1 MTIDQQ
7 CAKPNGVIGK
17 QTVLDNRRNTTIGQV
32 DCCKNVGLLSRY
44 GCQPPPGVPIVQRI
58 QTLPKKSWKHAFQ
71 RIQTRP
77 NKSWKHAFQR
87 LPAYLD
93 RSTHH
98 SVHGLCRVKGVV
110 NSARCKREFMA
121 MGHIQ
126 TAREGSFTRAVGPR
140 ADCQGMNPSWEWGA
154 ATALSSLT
162 GGREPNYVPTSNVI
176 CP

>member
-1 MTIDQQ
+1 MTINQL

-32 DCCKNVGLLSRY
+32 GCCTNVGLLSTY

-58 QTLPKKSWKHAFQ
+58 QTL
-71 RIQTRP
+71 P

-110 NSARCKREFMA
+110 NSARCRKESMEMR
-121 MGHIQ
+121 HTR
-126 TAREGSFTRAVGPR
+126 TARQGSFTRAVGPR
-140 ADCQGMNPSWEWGA
+140 ADCQGMNPSWGWGA
-154 ATALSSLT
+154 ATALSSFT
-162 GGREPNYVPTSNVI
+162 GGREPSYVPTSSVI

>member
-1 MTIDQQ
+1 MHIQTTMTMDQQ

-71 RIQTRP
+71 RIQTLP

-110 NSARCKREFMA
+110 NSARCKGNSWPWA
-121 MGHIQ
+121 
-126 TAREGSFTRAVGPR
+126 TYAR
-140 ADCQGMNPSWEWGA
+140 QGRVPSHVRSGFGLIA
-154 ATALSSLT
+154 R
-162 GGREPNYVPTSNVI
+162 G
-176 CP
+176 